1 MNTTKNEIAVPVF
14 TAQNLPL
21 LEWDGQRVVTTETL
35 AKGYGSDVANIR
47 KNLTRNEKRF
57 SNGVHFFKLTGSDL
71 REFKNRVSLSHSVQN
86 NRVSKT
92 DSVGKNARSLTL
104 WTERGAARMS
114 KIVDTDQA
122 WEFFEKL
129 ENAYFRPRQ
138 PEQHP
143 TTEMAMLLMQALA
156 QQNQLTQLVLERSNQ
171 QSQLTQELLNEIREN
186 RQLRAEQEYRQPLT
200 NLDLL
205 RERDE
210 LAERLG
216 RSRNYAT
223 LDAVERKMGRE
234 YQWHRLRN
242 WCLRNNVEPLVLRK
256 FQCVHAWPRGAWLA
270 VYGVDLEELFG

>member
-1 MNTTKNEIAVPVF
+1 MNTTKNEIAVPEYSTQV
-14 TAQNLPL
+14 LPV
-21 LEWDGQRVVTTETL
+21 LEWEGVRVVTTETL
-35 AKGYGSDVANIR
+35 AKGYGTDAANLR
-47 KNLTRNEKRF
+47 KNFERNVKRF
-57 SNGVHFFKLTGSDL
+57 VDGVHVFHLTGSKL
-71 REFKNRVSLSHSVQN
+71 KEFKNYATKSHL
-86 NRVSKT
+86 
-92 DSVGKNARSLTL
+92 VGCNTTTASYVVNKHAKHFTL
-104 WTERGAARMS
+104 WTEKGAARMS

-138 PEQHP
+138 PEQQP
-143 TTEMAMLLMQALA
+143 TTEMAMLLIQALA

-186 RQLRAEQEYRQPLT
+186 RQPLA
-200 NLDLL
+200 NQDLL

-270 VYGVDLEELFG
+270 VYGVALEELFG

>member
-14 TAQNLPL
+14 TAQNLPV

-200 NLDLL
+200 NQDLL

-216 RSRNYAT
+216 QSRNYAT

-242 WCLRNNVEPLVLRK
+242 WCLRSNVEPLVLRK

>member
-1 MNTTKNEIAVPVF
+1 MNTTKNEIAVPVY
-14 TAQNLPL
+14 TAQNLPV

-57 SNGVHFFKLTGSDL
+57 SDGVHFFKLTGSDL

-92 DSVGKNARSLTL
+92 DAVGKNARSLTL

-138 PEQHP
+138 PEQQP
-143 TTEMAMLLMQALA
+143 TTEMAMLLIQALA

-186 RQLRAEQEYRQPLT
+186 RQLRAEQEPHQPLT
-200 NLDLL
+200 NRELR

-216 RSRNYAT
+216 QSRNYAT

-242 WCLRNNVEPLVLRK
+242 WCIRNNVEPLVLRK
-256 FQCVHAWPRGAWLA
+256 FQCVHAWPRGAWLD